1 MSTQFAFAET
11 NALPF
16 GTGPSTARTRRSA
29 AAASAGKAVPSTSR
43 SQQHNVDGVRRT
55 RKARKTTIQG
65 TGFKGAVKAPGQ
77 WRLDEGTKQAGR
89 AGIAS
94 AREAIASARRHQ
106 FEAGSDFAEL
116 PEAA

>member
-16 GTGPSTARTRRSA
+16 GTGPSNAGTTASRTR
-29 AAASAGKAVPSTSR
+29 SAGKAAPSANR
-43 SQQHNVDGVRRT
+43 SQQKNVDGVRRT
-55 RKARKTTIQG
+55 RKARQTSVRGTDPRSTT
-65 TGFKGAVKAPGQ
+65 KGLGQ

-106 FEAGSDFAEL
+106 FDSGSDITEL